1 VVSLKERVDTKIYLT
16 HFPVESYLEA
26 DILSKEST
34 WQMMEFLRKKGATG
48 VTADEVSKKL
58 DLPLSVVYSTLK
70 ELYRLKYIFVYP
82 REMQSRGERKK
93 RFVCD
98 KATWGKYGINQEF
111 ADALSLEGEIDY
123 MMEKLRQ
130 PILETLGEVYGDF
143 AEKKPLQKFLPMKGG
158 AHICVK
164 CGASHEAIEFFYA
177 LLLRTADILLTESDE
192 FRQFLI
198 KHEYAAQRKKRE
210 E

>member
-1 VVSLKERVDTKIYLT
+1 MKERVDAKIYLT

-34 WQMMEFLRKKGATG
+34 WQMMEFLRKKGAIG
-48 VTADEVSKKL
+48 ATADEISKKL
-58 DLPLSVVYSTLK
+58 NLPLSVVYSTLK
-70 ELYRLKYIFVYP
+70 ELYRLKYTFVYP
-82 REMQSRGERKK
+82 REMQSKDERKK

-98 KATWGKYGINQEF
+98 RATWGKYGINQEF
-111 ADALSLEGEIDY
+111 ADALSLEGEIDF

-130 PILETLGEVYGDF
+130 PILETLGKVYDDF
-143 AEKKPLQKFLPMKGG
+143 AEKRPLRKFLPVKGET
-158 AHICVK
+158 HICVK
-164 CGASHEAIEFFYA
+164 CRASHEGIEFFYA
-177 LLLRTADILLTESDE
+177 LLLRTVDMLLTESDE

-198 KHEYAAQRKKRE
+198 QHEYAVQRKKHE